1 MVKLMSFSGDE
12 LSSAAATGNTGR
24 VQTLL
29 SSGASA
35 NGINK
40 FGRTAIQT
48 GALSPGLV
56 IRPQVMMMGNT
67 TLARLLLDHGAD
79 PNVVDPCCGS
89 SPLHDASRGG
99 FLETVRLLVRFH
111 ADPNAR
117 DYRNLRAVDVAL
129 QHGHG
134 DVAEFLS
141 RL

>member
-40 FGRTAIQT
+40 FGRTAI
-48 GALSPGLV
+48 
-56 IRPQVMMMGNT
+56 QVMMMGNT

-117 DYRNLRAVDVAL
+117 DYRNLRAVDVAR